1 LLSFKLEID
10 STGLVIGYKTPYNF
24 IKLNSIMYAEF
35 LSKPIVS
42 KNNEDIVIRMVQ
54 ENNYSDSFPR

>member
-1 LLSFKLEID
+1 
-10 STGLVIGYKTPYNF
+10 
-24 IKLNSIMYAEF
+24 MYAEF

-54 ENNYSDSFPR
+54 ENNYSDSFPRQILEMTI